1 MKSKFPPY
9 NSGVLEIYNRKE
21 IKSDFGAAKNITSKS
36 DLVFIAK
43 FPFTEMSKRD
53 EDIEFAERQGSSL
66 SMKVKIRFADLVKK
80 SNDVVIGDKLYNI
93 YKLDIDRAKQ
103 ELYLYLEEVRK
114 LER

>member
-21 IKSDFGAAKNITSKS
+21 IKSDFGAVKNITSKS
-36 DLVFIAK
+36 DLVFVAK

-53 EDIEFAERQGSSL
+53 EDMEFAERQGRSL
-66 SMKVKIRFADLVKK
+66 SLKVKIRFADLVKQ
-80 SNDVVIGDKLYNI
+80 SCDIVIENELYNI
-93 YKLDIDRAKQ
+93 YKMDSDRAKQ

-114 LER
+114 LEK